1 MPKYLLEATYTT
13 EGKRT
18 LVDFGGTKRQE
29 AVEES
34 IHKAG
39 GYVEA
44 FYFAF
49 GDVDAYVIVELPDN
63 VSAAA
68 LALAVASSGLVRIKT
83 SVLVTAEEVDEAV
96 RKNVSHRV
104 PVHHRYETVKSRS
117 DT

>member
-13 EGKRT
+13 EGKRG
-18 LVDFGGTKRQE
+18 LVDFGGTKRRE

-34 IHKAG
+34 IRKAG
-39 GYVEA
+39 GHVEA

-49 GDVDAYVIVELPDN
+49 GDADAYVIADLPDN
-63 VSAAA
+63 VSATA

-83 SVLVTAEEVDEAV
+83 SVLVTPEEVDEAV
-96 RKNVSHRV
+96 RMNVAHRT
-104 PVHHRYETVKSRS
+104 PVHRYETSKARG